1 VLAGARHVFLGLD
14 ASTNMFLTRRL
25 VVAADSIENTRPG
38 TNVSWLRLTR
48 MGNIFIG
55 HVSTNGTNWSYAWAT
70 ALELPSQLN
79 VGLAVTADNYSYIN
93 TVEFDNLTIGA
104 PTPLPG
110 AWPLPAPEMYL
121 CLDVGTQAAMQNLG
135 GFPVLV
141 GGGVGEQYSVKCS
154 TNVATS
160 LASWPSLGTVT
171 NTWGMATFLD
181 SQALTNGMRF
191 YRAQRP
197 GP

>member
-93 TVEFDNLTIGA
+93 TVEFDNLAIGA
-104 PTPLPG
+104 ATPLPG
-110 AWPLPAPEMYL
+110 GPLPAPEMYL
-121 CLDVGTQAAMQNLG
+121 CLDVGTRAAMQNLG

-141 GGGVGEQYSVKCS
+141 GDMVGAQFNVKCS
-154 TNVATS
+154 TNVAAS
-160 LASWPSLGTVT
+160 LASWQSLGTVT
-171 NTWGMATFLD
+171 NTWGVVPFLD
-181 SQALTNGMRF
+181 SQALTNPMRF
-191 YRAQRP
+191 YRAQRT